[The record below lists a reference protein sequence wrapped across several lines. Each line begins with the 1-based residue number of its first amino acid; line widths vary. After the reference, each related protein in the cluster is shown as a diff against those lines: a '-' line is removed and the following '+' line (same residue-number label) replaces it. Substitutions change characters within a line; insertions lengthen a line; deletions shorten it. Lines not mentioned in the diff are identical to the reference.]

1 MIGGVALFVIS
12 GVSAAG
18 KSTVARLLAER
29 FERGV
34 CVPGD
39 AIRAMVVSGRVEVQP
54 DSDEEALRQLVLR
67 YAGALS
73 VANVFLNGGFD
84 VVVEDVI
91 IGPILREFLA
101 LVPVPEFHLVF
112 LDPDATAIERRERG
126 RDRVA
131 YGADRWSV
139 GGLQA
144 VLREETDRIG
154 LWLDTTGQSA
164 EQTVEA
170 ILSDLDASRVIT
182 SRLSLPVSAKTPR
195 DSRPARPT
203 AYSRLI
209 SLTAA
214 RLGQYSRQMVAVSDQ
229 FLTDC
234 ILAHTLTG
242 GSGCVRA
249 SRQRRGGV

>member
-1 MIGGVALFVIS
+1 MALFVIS

-39 AIRAMVVSGRVEVQP
+39 AIRAMIVSGRVEVRP
-54 DSDEEALRQLVLR
+54 DADEEALRQLVLR
-67 YAGALS
+67 YAGVLS
-73 VANVFLNGGFD
+73 VGNVFLNGGFN

-112 LDPDATAIERRERG
+112 LDPDAAAIERRERE

-131 YGADRWSV
+131 YGPDRWSV

-154 LWLDTTGQSA
+154 LWLDTSGQSA

-170 ILSDLDASRVIT
+170 ILSNLDASRVVT
-182 SRLSLPVSAKTPR
+182 SRLSLLVPVGGQEVVERRGADAFAGGGERAGLDPASVLVPR
-195 DSRPARPT
+195 VIGHD
-203 AYSRLI
+203 
-209 SLTAA
+209 
-214 RLGQYSRQMVAVSDQ
+214 AVSRV
-229 FLTDC
+229 
-234 ILAHTLTG
+234 A
-242 GSGCVRA
+242 A
-249 SRQRRGGV
+249 A

>member
-39 AIRAMVVSGRVEVQP
+39 DIRAMMVSGRVDMRP
-54 DSDEEALRQLVLR
+54 DAGAEALRQLALR

-73 VANVFLNGGFD
+73 VADVFLNGGFD

-91 IGPILREFLA
+91 IGPILREFLG

-112 LDPDATAIERRERG
+112 LDPDAAAIERRGRERG
-126 RDRVA
+126 RDA
-131 YGADRWSV
+131 YGPGRWSV

-144 VLREETDRIG
+144 LLREETDRIG

-164 EQTVEA
+164 QETVQA
-170 ILSDLDASRVIT
+170 ILSDLDASRI
-182 SRLSLPVSAKTPR
+182 RLPLPA
-195 DSRPARPT
+195 
-203 AYSRLI
+203 
-209 SLTAA
+209 
-214 RLGQYSRQMVAVSDQ
+214 
-229 FLTDC
+229 
-234 ILAHTLTG
+234 
-242 GSGCVRA
+242 
-249 SRQRRGGV
+249 

>member
-39 AIRAMVVSGRVEVQP
+39 AIRAMIVSGRVDVRP
-54 DSDEEALRQLVLR
+54 DSKEEALRQLTLR

-73 VANVFLNGGFD
+73 VAGIFLNGGFD

-91 IGPILREFLA
+91 IGPILGEFLR

-112 LDPDATAIERRERG
+112 LDPDAAALERREQERSK
-126 RDRVA
+126 VA
-131 YGADRWSV
+131 YGPDRWSV

-154 LWLDTTGQSA
+154 LWLDTTGLNA

-170 ILSDLDASRVIT
+170 IVSDLDASRV
-182 SRLSLPVSAKTPR
+182 RLPLPR
-195 DSRPARPT
+195 
-203 AYSRLI
+203 
-209 SLTAA
+209 
-214 RLGQYSRQMVAVSDQ
+214 
-229 FLTDC
+229 
-234 ILAHTLTG
+234 
-242 GSGCVRA
+242 
-249 SRQRRGGV
+249 